1 MTFYIHDSR
10 YTEFNSKTASANIA
24 SGTKVISNWTKTHVS
39 QGFKK
44 DLVVTFADTR
54 GGHGRSNELP
64 VEYRSKMDI
73 DVSGLTNI
81 TITNIYTKQDSYSQE
96 WSHGGNM
103 WYRLRDKNGNLGS
116 WVLNNLYDRGWG
128 LSLRK
133 QYGYFSDIS
142 IDNSSGQYIAIDI
155 KASGWIEET
164 RGRGNSKLSFSATV
178 SSWVDTSYDESI
190 YTSTEVPS
198 DGNTQTEC
206 EIVQSG
212 SYTQSDQ
219 IWVKKKGKWE
229 HVHEVYVRENNE
241 WKPVL
246 YEDKYKSYTIPDTTV
261 DYRVPHGV
269 FNLKYDIIGGTG
281 GGQTGWS
288 QSNGGSG
295 VPGEIKSDIIPVTPG
310 QRINFKVGRDGIT
323 NPSPPQSYGYP
334 ETYWPNRSTNPISYS
349 KNHWG
354 GSPGISSYVS
364 WDDGAIQ
371 TVVAEGGAAGIDFK
385 TYMHSGSH
393 TFIVPSGVYELSIDA
408 VGGGGAGYGTHDGD
422 YGRFAFIGGTG
433 AGVTDVKLSVTPGS
447 TVNIIV
453 GSGGGYGY
461 HWTTVGGEGTNTT
474 LSYNGSLIFT
484 CGHGTSQHGSG
495 SSSIKS
501 GISGNIKSGSSSGGP
516 FYTCCDNNACGGN
529 PYQFTSYWCQVNPL
543 SYVHP
548 SVINTSVPL
557 GGTGSQAGW
566 VSIRW
571 GGDTSTVATAKLTQ
585 LP

>member
-24 SGTKVISNWTKTHVS
+24 SGTKVITNWTKTHVS

-44 DLVVTFADTR
+44 NLVVTFADTR
-54 GGHGRSNELP
+54 QVSYHN
-64 VEYRSKMDI
+64 YIDI
-73 DVSGLTNI
+73 SGLTTI
-81 TITNIYTKQDSYSQE
+81 TITNAWAKQDSYSQE
-96 WSHGGNM
+96 WHHGAYLY
-103 WYRLRDKNGNLGS
+103 YRLNNGP
-116 WVLNNLYDRGWG
+116 WIHCCTVAR
-128 LSLRK
+128 RT
-133 QYGYFSDIS
+133 QYGYFSDITISNSGNVYKTIS
-142 IDNSSGQYIAIDI
+142 I
-155 KASGWIEET
+155 KVSGWVEQG
-164 RGRGNSKLSFSATV
+164 RGRGNTNLSFSATV
-178 SSWVDTSYDESI
+178 SSWVDTSYDEST

-269 FNLKYDIIGGTG
+269 FNLKYDLIGGTG
-281 GGQTGWS
+281 GGQTGLS
-288 QSNGGSG
+288 QINGGSG
-295 VPGEIKSDIIPVTPG
+295 IPGEIKSDIIPVTPG

-364 WDDGAIQ
+364 WDDGATQ
-371 TVVAEGGAAGIDFK
+371 TVVAKGGAAGIDFK

-393 TFIVPSGVYELSIDA
+393 TFTVPSGVYELSIDA

-422 YGRFAFIGGTG
+422 YGRFAYIGGTG

-484 CGHGTSQHGSG
+484 CGHGTSRHGSG

-516 FYTCCDNNACGGN
+516 FHTCCDNSACGGN

-557 GGTGSQAGW
+557 GGTGSQSGW